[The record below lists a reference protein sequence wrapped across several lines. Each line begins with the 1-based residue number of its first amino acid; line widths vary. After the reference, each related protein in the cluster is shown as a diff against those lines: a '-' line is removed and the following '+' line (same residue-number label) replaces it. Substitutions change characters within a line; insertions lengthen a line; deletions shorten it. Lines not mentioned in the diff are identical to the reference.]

1 MRTAPDRFWKR
12 PVTLAVE
19 WHDSM
24 WCPAIVTRTLRR
36 PAVTKPLP
44 VPPIL
49 AHPGR
54 QTIFTK
60 AMKNPLTPLRRQRA
74 AFTLVE
80 LLVVIAIIG
89 ILAGMLLPV
98 LAAAKVKVLKNKAKL
113 EAQAITTAIEGYDSA
128 YGRFP
133 VSDAAQTQAGINAGA
148 KKNPDF
154 TYGGKFFDAGGNSYI
169 VGTLNLSLT
178 NDEVIAVLMDITNYP
193 SGAATINNGHQK
205 NPHQTKFLDAKM
217 SGDSTLP
224 GVGPD
229 LVYRDPWGNP
239 YIISMDLNYDE
250 QCEDAFYCLKNVSQ
264 QNPPGGSSPSGYN
277 GLVNP
282 SIVIVKGLDH
292 FQFHGKVMVWSAGPP
307 VHGKPTVDPNFHAN
321 DAANKNHVLSWQ

>member
-74 AFTLVE
+74 AFTLIE
-80 LLVVIAIIG
+80 LLVVIAIIA
-89 ILAGMLLPV
+89 ILAAMLLPA
-98 LAAAKVKVLKNKAKL
+98 LAAAKKAVLKHKAKL
-113 EAQAITTAIEGYDSA
+113 EAQAIATAIEGYDSA

-133 VSDAAQTQAGINAGA
+133 VSAAAQNQATINAPPFT
-148 KKNPDF
+148 KNPDF
-154 TYGGKFFDAGGNSYI
+154 TYGGNFFQPSGTPYI
-169 VGTLNLSLT
+169 VQTKGLALT

-205 NPHQTKFLDAKM
+205 NPHQPKFLDAKM
-217 SGDSTLP
+217 SGDITLP

-239 YIISMDLNYDE
+239 YIISMDLSYDE
-250 QCEDAFYCLKNVSQ
+250 QCHDAFYSLQKVSQ
-264 QNPPGGSSPSGYN
+264 N
-277 GLVNP
+277 GLNSQSGFNGLSNP
-282 SIVIVKGLDH
+282 DTGGNTDN
-292 FQFHGKVMVWSAGPP
+292 FRFHGKVMVWSVGPP
-307 VHGKPTVDPNFHAN
+307 ISGKPVVDPVTPAN
-321 DAANKNHVLSWQ
+321 SSGNKNHVLSWQ

>member
-36 PAVTKPLP
+36 PAVTKPLL

-74 AFTLVE
+74 AFTLIE
-80 LLVVIAIIG
+80 LLVVIAIIA
-89 ILAGMLLPV
+89 ILAAMLLPA
-98 LAAAKVKVLKNKAKL
+98 LAAAKKAVLKHKAKL
-113 EAQAITTAIEGYDSA
+113 EAQAIATAIEGYDSA

-133 VSDAAQTQAGINAGA
+133 VSAIAQNQAASNAVL

-154 TYGGKFFDAGGNSYI
+154 TYGGNFFLSSGTPYI
-169 VGTLNLSLT
+169 VQTQGLALT

-205 NPHQTKFLDAKM
+205 NPQQTKFLNAKM
-217 SGDSTLP
+217 SGDITLP

-250 QCEDAFYCLKNVSQ
+250 QCEDAFYCNHLVSQ
-264 QNPPGGSSPSGYN
+264 QSGATGYN

-282 SIVIVKGLDH
+282 SVALPNGLDH